1 MLIYRICRA
10 EFATELKASGLAGR
24 WNHDGQRVL
33 YASATRSLA
42 ALEQLANRSGL
53 ILNAPYSVMIIEVS
67 DSINS
72 LRAVSPEM
80 LSSDWRR
87 FSGYGRL
94 QDFGSDWYRR
104 LESLLL
110 RVPSVLVPQE
120 YNYLIHT
127 RHPDF
132 GTQVRLVGVEAFD
145 WDNRFVL

>member
-10 EFATELKASGLAGR
+10 EFATEFKASGLASR
-24 WNHDGQRVL
+24 WNYDGQRVL

-53 ILNAPYSVMIIEVS
+53 ILNVPYSVMIIEVP
-67 DSINS
+67 DSIHS
-72 LRAVSPEM
+72 FRAISQEM

-94 QDFGSDWYRR
+94 QNFGADWYRR
-104 LESLLL
+104 VESLVL
-110 RVPSVLVPQE
+110 RVPSVLIPQE

-127 RHPDF
+127 LHPDF

-145 WDNRFVL
+145 WDSRFVL

>member
-10 EFATELKASGLAGR
+10 EFVTELKASGFAGR
-24 WNHDGQRVL
+24 WNQNGQRVL

-53 ILNAPYSVMIIEVS
+53 ILNASYSIMIIEVP

-72 LRAVSPEM
+72 FRAISPEM

-94 QDFGSDWYRR
+94 QEVGADWYRR
-104 LESLLL
+104 VESLVL

-120 YNYLIHT
+120 YN
-127 RHPDF
+127 F
-132 GTQVRLVGVEAFD
+132 
-145 WDNRFVL
+145 